1 MIGGLGLT
9 GVILAAEIQLKPIAG
24 DQIETNSIAFRS
36 LAEFPVLAEESDNA
50 FEYTVAWIDCFSAG
64 QMRGI
69 FIRENHAPGFYGAG
83 TNRSGPRVPF
93 SFPDFLLNR
102 HSLKLLN
109 SSYFHWKSLR
119 GSRTRVALDGFFYP
133 LDTIRQW
140 NLLYGSRG
148 FLQYQCV
155 IPETA
160 GDALD
165 GILTTVARSGLG
177 SFLAVLKRFGR
188 MGSP

>member
-1 MIGGLGLT
+1 
-9 GVILAAEIQLKPIAG
+9 
-24 DQIETNSIAFRS
+24 
-36 LAEFPVLAEESDNA
+36 
-50 FEYTVAWIDCFSAG
+50 
-64 QMRGI
+64 
-69 FIRENHAPGFYGAG
+69 
-83 TNRSGPRVPF
+83 VPF